1 MTENETMETQQAQ
14 APGPVTVEFTGK
26 AGEYFKIWIV
36 NIALTIVTL
45 GIYSAWAKVRKLRYF
60 YGNTSIE
67 DGHLD
72 YHAKPT
78 AILYGRLIAVGM
90 LFVYYLLSQY
100 APTAGLVLITVIVL
114 LVPVLIVR
122 AKVFQLRNTSY
133 HGLRFNFQRNY
144 KDSFIVFYGGALIA
158 LLSLGLA
165 APSVIYM
172 RNKFVANNAGYGQ
185 TQFKFNGRQGVF
197 YSIFW
202 SSVGLALLGGLAVIL
217 VVGGLGS
224 VFGAMAGNSSG
235 AAVGLGAQVF
245 AVITVLA
252 MFGFYAA
259 IGIYVQTRQRNYVWN
274 STVLGG
280 NSFESKLSVRGMVFI
295 MLTNML
301 VIALSLGLMIP
312 WAQIR
317 LARYRAEH
325 MNVHLADDWRQYV
338 AAKDSQGSALGE
350 EIGEAFDVEVDFAF

>member
-1 MTENETMETQQAQ
+1 METQQAE
-14 APGPVTVEFTGK
+14 APRTATVKFSGN

-36 NIALTIVTL
+36 NIALTVVTL

-67 DGHLD
+67 DGHFD

-78 AILYGRLIAVGM
+78 AILIGRVIAVGM
-90 LFVYYLLSQY
+90 LFAYYLLSQY
-100 APTAGLVLITVIVL
+100 EPVAGFVLIVVIML

-122 AKVFQLRNTSY
+122 AKVFQLRNSSY

-165 APSVIYM
+165 APSAIYM

-185 TQFKFNGRQGVF
+185 TLFKFEGRQGKF
-197 YSIFW
+197 YAIFW
-202 SSVGLALLGGLAVIL
+202 SAVGLALLGAVAIML
-217 VVGGLGS
+217 IT
-224 VFGAMAGNSSG
+224 GALG
-235 AAVGLGAQVF
+235 AAVGAF
-245 AVITVLA
+245 AGDAPGGNSLAIQVITVVTVLPLLA
-252 MFGFYAA
+252 FYAA
-259 IGIYVQTRQRNYVWN
+259 IGIYVQTRQQNYVWN

-280 NSFESKLSVRGMVFI
+280 NTFESTLSVRRMVVLL
-295 MLTNML
+295 LTNA
-301 VIALSLGLMIP
+301 VAIALSLGLLIP

-317 LARYRAEH
+317 VARYRAEH
-325 MNVHLADDWRQYV
+325 MTVHLADNWRDYV
-338 AAKDSQGSALGE
+338 AAKDSDGSALGE
-350 EIGEAFDVEVDFAF
+350 EIGEAFDVDVEFAF

>member
-1 MTENETMETQQAQ
+1 METQPTQ
-14 APGPVTVEFTGK
+14 APRPVTVEFTGN

-36 NIALTIVTL
+36 NIALTVVTL

-78 AILYGRLIAVGM
+78 AILFGRVIAVGM

-100 APTAGLVLITVIVL
+100 VPVAGVVLITVIVL
-114 LVPVLIVR
+114 LIPVLMVR

-158 LLSLGLA
+158 LFSLGLA

-172 RNKFVANNAGYGQ
+172 RNKFVANNAAYGR
-185 TQFKFNGRQGVF
+185 TQFKFIGRQGPF

-202 SSVGLALLGGLAVIL
+202 SSVGLALLGGIGVAL
-217 VVGGLGS
+217 VVGTLGS
-224 VFGAMAGNSSG
+224 VTG
-235 AAVGLGAQVF
+235 AAAGLAAQVF
-245 AVITVLA
+245 AIITMLA
-252 MFGFYAA
+252 LFGFYAA

-280 NSFESKLSVRGMVFI
+280 NSFESNLSVRGMVFI
-295 MLTNML
+295 MLTNAV

-325 MNVHLADDWRQYV
+325 MTVHLADDWRKYV
-338 AAKDSQGSALGE
+338 AAKDSQESALGE
-350 EIGEAFDVEVDFAF
+350 EIGEAFDVDVDFAF

>member
-1 MTENETMETQQAQ
+1 METQPSR
-14 APGPVTVEFTGK
+14 APRPVTVEFTGN

-36 NIALTIVTL
+36 NIALTVVTL

-78 AILYGRLIAVGM
+78 AILFGRIMAVGM
-90 LFVYYLLSQY
+90 LFVYYLLSQFI
-100 APTAGLVLITVIVL
+100 PVAGLVMIAVIVL

-144 KDSFIVFYGGALIA
+144 KDSFITFYGGALIA
-158 LLSLGLA
+158 LFSLGLA
-165 APSVIYM
+165 APSVVYM
-172 RNKFVANNAGYGQ
+172 RNKFIANNAGYGR
-185 TQFKFNGRQGVF
+185 TQFNFNGRQGPF

-202 SSVGLALLGGLAVIL
+202 SSVGLALLGGIGVALL
-217 VVGGLGS
+217 VGGMGS
-224 VFGAMAGNSSG
+224 VFGAAVGNSSG
-235 AAVGLGAQVF
+235 AAAGLAAQVI
-245 AVITVLA
+245 AVITMMAL
-252 MFGFYAA
+252 FGFYAA

-274 STVLGG
+274 STTLGG
-280 NSFESKLSVRGMVFI
+280 NSFESTLSVRSMVFI
-295 MLTNML
+295 MLTNAV

-325 MNVHLADDWRQYV
+325 MTVHLADDWREYV
-338 AAKDSQGSALGE
+338 VAKDSQGSALGE
-350 EIGEAFDVEVDFAF
+350 EVGEAFDVDVDFAF

>member
-1 MTENETMETQQAQ
+1 METQHAQ
-14 APGPVTVEFTGK
+14 APRTATVEFTGK

-36 NIALTIVTL
+36 NIALTVLTL

-67 DGHLD
+67 DGHFD
-72 YHAKPT
+72 YHAKPK
-78 AILYGRLIAVGM
+78 AILIGRIIAVAM
-90 LFVYYLLSQY
+90 LFAYYLLSQY
-100 APTAGLVLITVIVL
+100 APIAGLVMIVVIVL
-114 LVPVLIVR
+114 LIPVLVVR
-122 AKVFQLRNTSY
+122 AHVFQLRNTSY

-158 LLSLGLA
+158 LFSLGLA

-172 RNKFVANNAGYGQ
+172 RNKFVANNAGFGQ
-185 TQFKFNGRQGVF
+185 TQFKFGGRQGVF

-202 SSVGLALLGGLAVIL
+202 TSVGLALLGAVGLVVVITGLGAGLATVFGDTPGDGGLAVQALGFLIL
-217 VVGGLGS
+217 LP
-224 VFGAMAGNSSG
+224 M
-235 AAVGLGAQVF
+235 
-245 AVITVLA
+245 LA
-252 MFGFYAA
+252 FYAA

-274 STVLGG
+274 STTLGG
-280 NSFESKLSVRGMVFI
+280 NHFESTLSVRSMVFI
-295 MLTNML
+295 HLSNAL
-301 VIALSLGLMIP
+301 VIALSLGLLIP

-325 MNVHLADDWRQYV
+325 VTVHLADDWRGYI

-350 EIGEAFDVEVDFAF
+350 EIGEAFDVEVDIAF